1 MGFWRDKKRAA
12 WLSVASN
19 SVLTAGKLA
28 AGFATGS
35 VSILSEAAH
44 SAIDLIAAGMA
55 TFSVHVSD
63 RPPDPNHPYG
73 HEKIENISGVL
84 EGLLIFAA
92 AVWIIYEAVDKLV
105 FGVRLKYLSA
115 GLVVMGLSG
124 AINLGVAALLKRSAI
139 RNRSVALE
147 ADAAHLYADVYTS
160 AGVFVGLAV
169 ITAGQHFFKADLAWL
184 DPLIAIGVA
193 LLILATAYRITRKS
207 LYPLLDSAA
216 SPGEV
221 AVIERILDEF
231 AQDGVD
237 FHKLRTRQAGGSLYV
252 DLHMGF
258 KPGVSLE
265 QGHDIS
271 HCLAAQI
278 EETVPGA
285 KVLVHLEPS
294 NTIETLSETDP
305 QVQCMRDELL
315 KEQRVREVRDLRA
328 TRYRGEMRIEAD
340 LSLDPKV
347 SLAESRAVASELK
360 RRLESCF
367 PEVRETALSF
377 HPAEGW
383 QEAFH
388 EDDRIRITS
397 LVGEHDSRFAAIHE
411 LEVISSGGLHRIH
424 LSLGM
429 PPTLPVSEAH
439 AVAKHLEKDI
449 RKLFPEGAEIDLH
462 IEPCNEACASCHAI
476 CPMKKREG

>member
-1 MGFWRDKKRAA
+1 MSFWRDKKRVA
-12 WLSVASN
+12 WLSVGSN
-19 SVLTAGKLA
+19 TMLTAGKLV

-35 VSILSEAAH
+35 VSILSEATH

-63 RPPDPNHPYG
+63 RPPDNNHPYG
-73 HEKIENISGVL
+73 HEKIENISGVI

-92 AVWIIYEAVDKLV
+92 AVWIIYEAVDKLLH
-105 FGVRLKYLSA
+105 GVHLKYLGH
-115 GLVVMGLSG
+115 GLAVMGFSG
-124 AINLGVAALLKRSAI
+124 AINWVVAKMLRRSAVQ
-139 RNRSVALE
+139 NRSVALE
-147 ADAAHLYADVYTS
+147 ADAAHLSADVYTC

-169 ITAGQHFFKADLAWL
+169 ITAAKRFFKVDLAWL
-184 DPLIAIGVA
+184 DPVIAIGVA

-207 LYPLLDSAA
+207 FYPLLDSAA

-221 AVIERILDEF
+221 AAIERILDEF
-231 AQDGVD
+231 TQDGVD

-265 QGHDIS
+265 QGHGIS
-271 HCLAAQI
+271 HGLVAQI
-278 EETVPGA
+278 EEAVAGA

-315 KEQRVREVRDLRA
+315 KDKRVCEVRGLRA
-328 TRYRGEMRIEAD
+328 MRYRGDMRVEAD
-340 LSLDPKV
+340 LSLDPEV
-347 SLAESRAVASELK
+347 SLAESHAVSAELK

-367 PEVRETALSF
+367 PEVKETALSF

-388 EDDRIRITS
+388 DDDRVRIRS
-397 LVGEHDSRFAAIHE
+397 LVGEHDSHFAAIHE
-411 LEVISSGGLHRIH
+411 LEVVSSGGLHHVH

-449 RKLFPEGAEIDLH
+449 RELFPEGAEINVH
-462 IEPCNEACASCHAI
+462 IEPCNEACESCHAV
-476 CPMKKREG
+476 CPVKRKA